1 MASRG
6 KIEQAPPSNNRYFR
20 IPIEGL
26 DLKIRKNDRIL
37 NVVKKET
44 SEFEL

>member
-6 KIEQAPPSNNRYFR
+6 KIEQAPSNNRYFR